1 MVPDLWEIECNADLL
16 LINSYEVLGNVRPS
30 VPTTVYLG
38 GIHQQ
43 INSRTMSP
51 SLKQFIDESENIIYV
66 NLNYGIHYY
75 PQRLEKILYA
85 LESTNADVIWNWSS
99 GIMINTSARIYQG
112 SDLEQENILGELNY
126 KPKTRSIFVDNII

>member
-43 INSRTMSP
+43 TNDRTMSP

-66 NLNYGIHYY
+66 NIFRTACIIPVGSIAKHVQKAIMVTLINLVNLVHV
-75 PQRLEKILYA
+75 PRQTETLQE
-85 LESTNADVIWNWSS
+85 DV
-99 GIMINTSARIYQG
+99 TYQN
-112 SDLEQENILGELNY
+112 LL
-126 KPKTRSIFVDNII
+126 